1 VLALEAG
8 FVENW
13 GVRGS
18 ADQQGSL
25 SDVAVLYGDLLDDEG
40 FLVTLGEARGSVFTD
55 ADFDGLY
62 ASKRG
67 RPSHP
72 PSVLAALLLAQVF
85 YGVSDR
91 EAERRSR
98 LDLSWKAALGL
109 PVEHRG
115 IPHVCL
121 VEFRARLVK
130 AGMTGMLHERMLT
143 IAKRAG
149 AIGHRRVVDSTGIS
163 DSVVTQDTVT
173 LIRSAARR
181 CLDRLERVDPD
192 AADGLRSGL
201 ARQDYGDAG
210 KPQISWSSA
219 AARAELVAEL
229 FTDAT
234 AIIDTCSRFDD
245 AELAEHVELLRV
257 VAAQDVEVVDDGDGP
272 TARIRQG
279 VAAERIISTVDTD
292 ARHGH
297 RSRRDRYDGYKVH
310 VSADIDSDLICSITA
325 TTATT
330 HDATVLDSLLTN
342 DPVAVSDVIADTHY
356 GSVETRK
363 TLGRQGIDLVAPAPP
378 ASSPKGL
385 FSKADFAIDL
395 DAATITCPAGHTVTI
410 PSRTDGKRT
419 QVRFPTS
426 ICAAC
431 PLHDRCTKRVKGRV
445 IEINADEEI
454 LAAARAARSTPQFR
468 HRYRQRARA
477 ERKVAQIK
485 ARQSKIPW
493 RGLTKAIS
501 WAELRAGALNLDRI
515 GRLGLIT

>member
-1 VLALEAG
+1 M
-8 FVENW
+8 
-13 GVRGS
+13 RGS

-98 LDLSWKAALGL
+98 VDLSWKAALGL
-109 PVEHRG
+109 PMEHRG
-115 IPHVCL
+115 IPHACL

-130 AGMTGMLHERMLT
+130 AGLTGLLHERMLVV
-143 IAKRAG
+143 AKRAG

-173 LIRSAARR
+173 LIRAAARR
-181 CLDRLERVDPD
+181 CLDRVDRVDAGAVD
-192 AADGLRSGL
+192 ELRNAL
-201 ARQDYGDAG
+201 TRQDYDDAG

-229 FTDAT
+229 FADAT
-234 AIIDTCSRFDD
+234 TIIETCTPIDD
-245 AELAEHVELLRV
+245 PELAEHVALLAV
-257 VAAQDVEVVDDGDGP
+257 VAAQDVEIVDDGDGP
-272 TARIRQG
+272 RAQIRHG
-279 VAAERIISTVDTD
+279 VAPERIISTVDTD

-297 RSRRDRYDGYKVH
+297 RSRRDRYDGYKIH

-330 HDATVLDSLLTN
+330 HDAAVLDTLLDT
-342 DPVAVSDVIADTHY
+342 DPVPVAEVIADTHY

-363 TLGRQGIDLVAPAPP
+363 TLGGAGVELVAPAPP

-395 DAATITCPAGHTVTI
+395 DAATITCPAGHTRTI
-410 PSRTDGKRT
+410 PSRTDGKRI

-426 ICAAC
+426 VCATC

-445 IEINADEEI
+445 VEINPDEDI
-454 LAAARAARSTPQFR
+454 LAAARAARATPEFR
-468 HRYRQRARA
+468 DRYRERARA
-477 ERKVAQIK
+477 ERKVAQLK

-493 RGLTKAIS
+493 RGLVNAIH

-515 GRLGLIT
+515 GRLGLVT

>member
-1 VLALEAG
+1 
-8 FVENW
+8 
-13 GVRGS
+13 
-18 ADQQGSL
+18 L

-55 ADFDGLY
+55 ADFEGLY

-98 LDLSWKAALGL
+98 LDLSWRAALGL

-115 IPHVCL
+115 VPHVCL
-121 VEFRARLVK
+121 VEFRARLVR
-130 AGMTGMLHERMLT
+130 ADMTGVLHERMLT

-181 CLDRLERVDPD
+181 CLDRLERVDPGV
-192 AADGLRSGL
+192 ANQLRSGL
-201 ARQDYGDAG
+201 VRQDYADAG

-229 FTDAT
+229 FADAT
-234 AIIDTCSRFDD
+234 AIIDTCSGVDD
-245 AELAEHVELLRV
+245 VELVEHVELLAV
-257 VAAQDVEVVDDGDGP
+257 VAAEDVEVVDDGDGP

-279 VAAERIISTVDTD
+279 VAVERIISTVDTD
-292 ARHGH
+292 ARHGY

-310 VSADIDSDLICSITA
+310 VSADIDSDLICSIIA

-330 HDATVLDSLLTN
+330 HDAAVLDTLLDD
-342 DPVAVSDVIADTHY
+342 DPVPVAEVIADTHY
-356 GSVETRK
+356 GSVETCK
-363 TLGRQGIDLVAPAPP
+363 TLGRAGIDLVAPAPR

-385 FSKADFAIDL
+385 FSKADFTIDL
-395 DAATITCPAGHTVTI
+395 DAATITCPAGHTVAI
-410 PSRTDGKRT
+410 PSRPDGKRT

-426 ICAAC
+426 VCAAC
-431 PLHDRCTKRVKGRV
+431 PLHDRCTKRVRGRV

-468 HRYRQRARA
+468 HRYRERARA
-477 ERKVAQIK
+477 GRRVAQIK
-485 ARQSKIPW
+485 ARPSKIPW
-493 RGLTKAIS
+493 RGLTNAIG
-501 WAELRAGALNLDRI
+501 WVELRAGALNLDRV
-515 GRLGLIT
+515 GRLGLTN

>member
-1 VLALEAG
+1 M
-8 FVENW
+8 
-13 GVRGS
+13 
-18 ADQQGSL
+18 
-25 SDVAVLYGDLLDDEG
+25 LYGDLLDDEG
-40 FLVTLGEARGSVFTD
+40 FLVTLGEARGSVFSD

-130 AGMTGMLHERMLT
+130 AGLAGLLHERMLV

-181 CLDRLERVDPD
+181 CLDRLDRVDPD
-192 AADGLRSGL
+192 PDAGAGLRPRL
-201 ARQDYGDAG
+201 ARQDYADAG

-219 AARAELVAEL
+219 AARGELVAEL
-229 FTDAT
+229 FADAT
-234 AIIDTCSRFDD
+234 AIIETCSQLDD
-245 AELAEHVELLRV
+245 AELAEHVELLTV
-257 VAAQDVEVVDDGDGP
+257 VAAQDVDVIDDGDGP
-272 TARIRQG
+272 RAQIRHG
-279 VAAERIISTVDTD
+279 VATDRVISTVDPD

-310 VSADIDSDLICSITA
+310 VSADIDSDLICAITA

-330 HDATVLDSLLTN
+330 HDAAVLDTLLDT
-342 DPVAVSDVIADTHY
+342 DPVAVAVVIADTHY

-363 TLGRQGIDLVAPAPP
+363 TLGRAGIDLVAPATP

-385 FSKADFAIDL
+385 FSKADFTIDL
-395 DAATITCPAGHTVTI
+395 DTATITCPAGHTMTI
-410 PSRTDGKRT
+410 PTKDDGKRI
-419 QVRFPTS
+419 QVRFPTAV
-426 ICAAC
+426 CAVC
-431 PLHDRCTKRVKGRV
+431 PLRDKCTKRVKGRV
-445 IEINADEEI
+445 IEINPDEDI
-454 LAAARAARSTPQFR
+454 LAAARAARFTPEFR
-468 HRYRQRARA
+468 DRYRERARA
-477 ERKVAQIK
+477 ERKVAQVK

-493 RGLTKAIS
+493 RGLVNAVT

>member
-1 VLALEAG
+1 MPVSTRIS
-8 FVENW
+8 

-25 SDVAVLYGDLLDDEG
+25 SDVAVLCGDLLDDEG
-40 FLVTLGEARGSVFTD
+40 FLVTLGDARGSVFSD

-109 PVEHRG
+109 PMEHRG

-130 AGMTGMLHERMLT
+130 AGMTGLLHERMLV

-181 CLDRLERVDPD
+181 CLDRLEHLDAD
-192 AADGLRSGL
+192 AAAGLRGGL
-201 ARQDYGDAG
+201 VRQDYHDAG

-234 AIIDTCSRFDD
+234 VITETCSRFDD
-245 AELAEHVELLRV
+245 PELVERVELLRV
-257 VAAQDVEVVDDGDGP
+257 VAAQDVDIVDDGDGP

-279 VAAERIISTVDTD
+279 VATERVISTVDPD

-330 HDATVLDSLLTN
+330 HDAAVLDSLLTN
-342 DPVAVSDVIADTHY
+342 DPVAVAEVIADTHY

-378 ASSPKGL
+378 TSSPKGL

-410 PSRTDGKRT
+410 PNRAVGKRT

-426 ICAAC
+426 ICATC

-445 IEINADEEI
+445 VEINADEDI
-454 LAAARAARSTPQFR
+454 LASARAARSTPQFR
-468 HRYRQRARA
+468 HRYRERARA

-493 RGLTKAIS
+493 RGLTNAIG